1 MMGNGD
7 TQGPGAAPPHHGDE
21 HAAPTHVV
29 TCFLLR
35 RDRGH
40 DELLLVRRSER
51 VRTYRGR
58 WAGISGYVE
67 PGVTSLD
74 QAYVEL
80 AEETGLAAGDVTLL
94 RAGTPLPVR
103 DAAEGLSWVVH
114 PFLFLV
120 AAPNRIHTDWEARA
134 LRWLPPADMAALET
148 VPGLADA
155 LARVYPPGAG
165 EQGAG
170 TDEPTA

>member
-1 MMGNGD
+1 MGNDD
-7 TQGPGAAPPHHGDE
+7 TQKPGAAPQHQGDK
-21 HAAPTHVV
+21 HAAATHVV
-29 TCFLLR
+29 TCFILR

-40 DELLLVRRSER
+40 DELLLVRRSEH

-80 AEETGLAAGDVTLL
+80 AEETGLGAGDVTLL
-94 RAGTPLPVR
+94 RTGTPLPVH

-120 AAPNRIHTDWEARA
+120 ASPDRIHTDWEAREM
-134 LRWLPPADMAALET
+134 RWMPPAGVAALET
-148 VPGLADA
+148 VPGLSDA
-155 LARVYPPGAG
+155 LDRVYPASAAQ
-165 EQGAG
+165 QGAG
-170 TDEPTA
+170 THAPTG